1 MVASSTVYDRAFA
14 PYQRPSFVEAV
25 RIPDGLYNTLPTFCV
40 EIAESWRPYLLGALL
55 QLAQPSTWIAA
66 DDTELYDI
74 LGRVQDLL
82 GAVGAAGACMQSGS
96 TAITIPAGSATAT
109 VPVVFPAPFTAA
121 PVLVAGESTGL
132 YIASAVDI
140 TAAGC
145 TLAITSNVA
154 LRLDGVSTVSWI
166 ASVRT

>member
-14 PYQRPSFVEAV
+14 QYQRPSFVEAV

-66 DDTELYDI
+66 NDTELYDI

-109 VPVVFPAPFTAA
+109 AAVVFPAPFTAA
-121 PVLVAGESTGL
+121 PVLVASESTGL

-145 TLAITSNVA
+145 TLAITSNVV
-154 LRLDGVSTVSWI
+154 LRVDGVSTVSWI

>member
-109 VPVVFPAPFTAA
+109 AAVVFPAPFTAA

-145 TLAITSNVA
+145 TLAITSSVT
-154 LRLDGVSTVSWI
+154 LRVDGVSTVSWI

>member
-1 MVASSTVYDRAFA
+1 VYDRAFA

-109 VPVVFPAPFTAA
+109 AAVVFPAPFTAA

-132 YIASAVDI
+132 YIASVVDI
-140 TAAGC
+140 TATGC
-145 TLAITSNVA
+145 TLAITSNVT
-154 LRLDGVSTVSWI
+154 LRVDGVSTVSWI

>member
-1 MVASSTVYDRAFA
+1 MYDRAFA

-66 DDTELYDI
+66 NDTELYDI

-96 TAITIPAGSATAT
+96 RAITIPAGSASAT
-109 VPVVFPAPFTAA
+109 VNVVFPGPFTAP

-140 TAAGC
+140 TAIGC
-145 TLAITSNVA
+145 TLAITSSVT